1 MTDWE
6 SVLGNR
12 KDRSVV
18 LAFADGLCSGRQLTL
33 YFTGRNPQAGVIR
46 NLLRGYGVDHAR
58 TLAGKALSR
67 RQLV

>member
-6 SVLGNR
+6 SVLKTRN
-12 KDRSVV
+12 DRNVV
-18 LAFADGLCSGRQLTL
+18 TAFAEGMCSGRQLTL
-33 YFTGRNPQAGVIR
+33 YFRDKTPQAGVVR
-46 NLLRGYGVDHAR
+46 NLLRNYGVDHAR

>member
-6 SVLGNR
+6 SVLKTRN
-12 KDRSVV
+12 DRSIIM
-18 LAFADGLCSGRQLTL
+18 AFAEGLCSGRQLTL
-33 YFTGRNPQAGVIR
+33 YFTDKTPQAGIVR
-46 NLLRGYGVDHAR
+46 NLLRRYGVNHAR

>member
-6 SVLGNR
+6 SVLKTRN
-12 KDRSVV
+12 DRSVIT
-18 LAFADGLCSGRQLTL
+18 AFAEGMCSGRQLTM
-33 YFTGRNPQAGVIR
+33 YFSHKTPQAGVVR
-46 NLLRGYGVDHAR
+46 NLLRTYGVDHAR

>member
-6 SVLGNR
+6 SVLKTRN
-12 KDRSVV
+12 DRSVIT
-18 LAFADGLCSGRQLTL
+18 AFAEGLCSGRQLTL
-33 YFTGRNPQAGVIR
+33 YFTGTTPQAGVIR
-46 NLLRGYGVDHAR
+46 NLLRVYGVDHAR